1 MARRKN
7 APDQVRVKCKL
18 AERLRELRLELFGER
33 GGPEMARR
41 LALPVRTWYN
51 YEAGVTVPAEVVL
64 RIVEMTSAEPTW
76 LLHGKG
82 PRYRNSSPSPLDTS
96 SDSETSVTGL
106 LRAALRRLEDREAN
120 KSPLRLREI
129 AAGASGEDGDDSGID
144 HILVS
149 VEDGANSALV
159 PGSGPQYIAAQRE
172 WLAAQR
178 ECRCL
183 RMTDE
188 SMLPLISNGAYV
200 AYSEAEESSEDLD
213 GVLAVVWADE
223 GPMVRWVQIQDR
235 YVLLRAQN
243 PETKPI
249 TILLEREEIEKKR
262 YRLRRVLWI
271 STPR

>member
-18 AERLRELRLELFGER
+18 AERLRELRLELFGDR

-41 LALPVRTWYN
+41 LGLPVRTWYN

-64 RIVEMTSAEPTW
+64 RIVEMTLAEPTW

-82 PRYRNSSPSPLDTS
+82 PRFRNSSSSPLDS
-96 SDSETSVTGL
+96 ASGEDTSVTGL
-106 LRAALRRLEDREAN
+106 LRAALRRLEDREAVR
-120 KSPLRLREI
+120 SPIRLREI
-129 AAGASGEDGDDSGID
+129 TGALGDDGGDGGID

-149 VEDGANSALV
+149 VEDASRSPLM

-172 WLAAQR
+172 WLEAER

-183 RMTDE
+183 RMTDD

-200 AYSEAEESSEDLD
+200 AYSDSEESPDDLD

-223 GPMVRWVQIQDR
+223 GPLVRWVQIQGR

-249 TILLEREEIEKKR
+249 TILLEREEIELQNV
-262 YRLRRVLWI
+262 RLRRVLWI